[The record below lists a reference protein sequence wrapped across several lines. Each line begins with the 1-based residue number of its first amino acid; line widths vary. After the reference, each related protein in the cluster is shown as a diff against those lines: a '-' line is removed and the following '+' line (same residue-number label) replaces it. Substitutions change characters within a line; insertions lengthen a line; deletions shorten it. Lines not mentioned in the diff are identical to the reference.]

1 MRKLK
6 RLAACVLAGTMAFS
20 IVGCGGSG
28 TEQTQ
33 NSEGEQSNG
42 GDSKASNEKTEL
54 RIWTKASG
62 PDEGILK
69 LIEAFNE
76 SQDEIH
82 ASYEYYGENYS
93 SVVQMAI
100 SGDSFPDILECSGGI
115 TVQTLAKQGNLFL
128 SMSV

>member
-54 RIWTKASG
+54 RI
-62 PDEGILK
+62 
-69 LIEAFNE
+69 
-76 SQDEIH
+76 
-82 ASYEYYGENYS
+82 
-93 SVVQMAI
+93 
-100 SGDSFPDILECSGGI
+100 
-115 TVQTLAKQGNLFL
+115 
-128 SMSV
+128 